1 MNFEKLTF
9 EELVDALASVAPTPG
24 GGTAAALAGAMGAS
38 LAEMVAALTV
48 AKDKYAASHDA
59 VRPIGEAAAR
69 TRERLLALAQ
79 EDSDSYDA
87 VVAARRLPKETDIER
102 TERTRRMAEANRLAA
117 EVPLRTGREAAG
129 LLALLPELAEK
140 GNPNAAS
147 DAGVG
152 GLLAGAAARGALL
165 NVRINLPQLSDPSER
180 ARREAEAAALQASL
194 DGAEAAVRAAV
205 ASRLA

>member
-9 EELVDALASVAPTPG
+9 QELVDALASEAPTPG

-48 AKDKYAASHDA
+48 AKEKYAASHDA

-87 VVAARRLPKETDIER
+87 VVAARRLPKETDVER
-102 TERTRRMAEANRLAA
+102 TERARRMAEANRLAA
-117 EVPLRTGREAAG
+117 EVPLRTAREAAG

-147 DAGVG
+147 DAG
-152 GLLAGAAARGALL
+152 AAALLLEAAVQGALL
-165 NVRINLPQLSDPSER
+165 NVAINLSGAQDAGFAARLTEEADRLGHEAGRLRER
-180 ARREAEAAALQASL
+180 VL
-194 DGAEAAVRAAV
+194 AAVRA
-205 ASRLA
+205 RI